1 MGRAAL
7 QFALMTFAVLT
18 LSGCGGEKPQPA
30 ETQQKRRQDS
40 EESMKKGMDA
50 LKGMKGMPGSPQ
62 R

>member
-7 QFALMTFAVLT
+7 QFAIGTFAVLT
-18 LSGCGGEKPQPA
+18 LSGCGGEKPQTA
-30 ETQQKRRQDS
+30 ETQQKRLQDS

-50 LKGMKGMPGSPQ
+50 MKGMKGMPGSPQ